1 MLETSILDQVRSIFQ
16 QLEARYTF
24 HITYHPKHKQTGE
37 LIEFL
42 NDVASCSDK
51 LSCRLTIAPRNSAC

>member
-24 HITYHPKHKQTGE
+24 HITYHPKHEQEMCIRDRMKPLG
-37 LIEFL
+37 IKSS
-42 NDVASCSDK
+42 VAVWSLRQK
-51 LSCRLTIAPRNSAC
+51 FA